1 MNQTQLLNEFRQFSL
16 SQQLEII
23 QEALQ
28 ILSLDIQGSKP
39 RLNGDQTQK
48 SLAEAANLLLA
59 DYLKDPELTSF
70 TNQSNREVKQLC
82 PTFSESTFPPP
93 AQRRW

>member
-1 MNQTQLLNEFRQFSL
+1 MTQTQLLNEFRQFSL

-28 ILSLDIQGSKP
+28 ILSVDIQGSKQ
-39 RLNGDQTQK
+39 RLNGDQTPK

-70 TNQSNREVKQLC
+70 TSLDGEPVY
-82 PTFSESTFPPP
+82 
-93 AQRRW
+93 AVG